1 MLRRASRFDLTICK
15 GDNSNTLVPTTAMR
29 PDVTAKRYSRGTREY
44 AELKSTNFYELVI
57 KRKKYDEVVKK
68 VDAGI

>member
-1 MLRRASRFDLTICK
+1 
-15 GDNSNTLVPTTAMR
+15 MR

-44 AELKSTNFYELVI
+44 AELKSTNSYELVI
-57 KRKKYDEVVKK
+57 KRKKCDEVVEK